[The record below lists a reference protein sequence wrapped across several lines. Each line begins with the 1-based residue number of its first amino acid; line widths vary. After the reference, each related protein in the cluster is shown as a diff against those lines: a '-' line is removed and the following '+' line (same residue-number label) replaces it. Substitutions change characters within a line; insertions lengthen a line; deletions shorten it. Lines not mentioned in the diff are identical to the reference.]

1 MPVKNQKTKAPSV
14 VKASQGKSKSKVV
27 ESSAQVKKSVG
38 GTLSVDLYD
47 VTGKVVGSVSLP
59 KDIFGAKENNALLAQ
74 AVRVF
79 LANQRLGSAS
89 TKTRGEVQGSTR
101 KIYRQKGTGRARHG
115 GIRAPIFVGGG
126 VALGPK
132 PQDHSLTLPRKMKKA
147 ALYAALSAKL
157 ADGGIKVVSGLDKI
171 EPKSKVAAG
180 IFAKLALPKEKRVLV
195 VTGGN
200 SVNVVRAV
208 RNIQGVSY
216 MPATHM
222 NAYEV
227 MANKTLLF
235 MKDAVDS
242 LSGGDK

>member
-1 MPVKNQKTKAPSV
+1 MPSKNSKIKT
-14 VKASQGKSKSKVV
+14 QKSKVTNL
-27 ESSAQVKKSVG
+27 EAKASKEAKITTSKRAGS
-38 GTLSVDLYD
+38 TLSID
-47 VTGKVVGSVSLP
+47 VHDVSGKVVSTVSLP
-59 KDIFGAKENNALLAQ
+59 KAVFGAKVNNALLSQ

-79 LANQRLGSAS
+79 LANQRLGTAS

-115 GIRAPIFVGGG
+115 SIRAPIFVHGGI
-126 VALGPK
+126 ALGPK
-132 PQDHSLTLPRKMKKA
+132 PRDHSLTLPKKMKKA

-157 ADGGIKVVSGLDKI
+157 QDGGIKVVLGLEKI
-171 EPKSKVAAG
+171 EPKTKVAAG

-195 VTGGN
+195 VTSGT
-200 SVNVVRAV
+200 SVNVIRAI

-227 MANKTLLF
+227 MASKTLLF
-235 MKDAVDS
+235 TRDAVDS
-242 LSGGDK
+242 LSKGDK